1 MIVQDALFSAEPK
14 YCIDTNVVV
23 SFLRGTDDEHYGAD
37 VFRPQWQFVER
48 CMQEGKVI
56 APRQVEAE
64 LEKWQKSISQMHVW
78 LRDHRY
84 LFRDMDDAQLN
95 AAKRIVNAY
104 PAYGMT
110 QNNVGDLE
118 LMTLAM
124 ARGIA
129 VLTLEH
135 KRNLSRVSA
144 CRRSPTCAPSS
155 TSTAFRSLDS
165 CGAKASAGRVQ
176 TRNDAGH
183 AEVGPDDAQGRT
195 TGCSLAQVRSG
206 KPATMLQPTAHAVSN
221 PTDSTLRT
229 SFIRTTL
236 PFFAFLFLGVFS
248 TRPRLQNLINIRT
261 AKASA
266 TSSTPHGIEPE
277 PPTPSLSQRADQV
290 RLSLSRRSR
299 SVCAG
304 PDVTV
309 ASSCLIRR
317 SRAEER
323 RGARAGF
330 DRA

>member
-135 KRNLSRVSA
+135 KRS
-144 CRRSPTCAPSS
+144 TQPSK
-155 TSTAFRSLDS
+155 RLP
-165 CGAKASAGRVQ
+165 KI
-176 TRNDAGH
+176 
-183 AEVGPDDAQGRT
+183 PD
-195 TGCSLAQVRSG
+195 
-206 KPATMLQPTAHAVSN
+206 
-221 PTDSTLRT
+221 
-229 SFIRTTL
+229 
-236 PFFAFLFLGVFS
+236 
-248 TRPRLQNLINIRT
+248 
-261 AKASA
+261 
-266 TSSTPHGIEPE
+266 
-277 PPTPSLSQRADQV
+277 
-290 RLSLSRRSR
+290 
-299 SVCAG
+299 VCAEFNVDCVSLPG
-304 PDVTV
+304 F
-309 ASSCLIRR
+309 LRR
-317 SRAEER
+317 EGFG
-323 RGARAGF
+323 GAGAN
-330 DRA
+330 AQ